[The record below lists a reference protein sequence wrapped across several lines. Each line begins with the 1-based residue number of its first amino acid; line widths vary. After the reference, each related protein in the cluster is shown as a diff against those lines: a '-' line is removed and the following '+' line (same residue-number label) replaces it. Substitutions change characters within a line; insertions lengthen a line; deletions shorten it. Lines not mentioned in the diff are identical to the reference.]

1 MKSGAV
7 FSRVG
12 IALSVA
18 SVFGSVGSIGMGS
31 IGMGSIGMGSIG
43 MGSIGMIASVGA
55 LSIAGLVGC
64 GKSVNLTQGDPTQS
78 APPTNT
84 AVQPPSGNP
93 PAGSIKP
100 LNCDAQD
107 QLHWTF
113 TQPQAT
119 VTHAIDLLF
128 VADTSSSMNAKR
140 ARVAS
145 DVSAFVNAL
154 PSGTDYRVGVML
166 AHGAQSSYGGKLYAA
181 SGSRALL
188 DSRVQSAS
196 QIQSQL
202 RNSLVNVAT
211 DPDDAN
217 GEAMMASFQRSL
229 SGSRFS
235 TIRSQGFYRDDAA
248 LAVVFISDENDIC
261 YPPQKFG
268 YTSFPDYVAAP
279 TSIEDSAYTK
289 NCLNSSGNRVIT
301 PESTL
306 SALEALKPGG
316 DFSVAGIVHVDG
328 TKVPGGSGSEESIGH
343 GIVELLELVGQSHP
357 KQEIALDITSSD
369 FTSGL
374 ASFGTMNS
382 SHVALDTLFQLDEA
396 VDPETVSVSVD
407 QKPIAFS
414 FDEQANQASIKT
426 SDAGGAGS
434 LVRIDA
440 CRAR

>member
-1 MKSGAV
+1 MKSRAV
-7 FSRVG
+7 
-12 IALSVA
+12 LS
-18 SVFGSVGSIGMGS
+18 SVGVALFVAAG
-31 IGMGSIGMGSIG
+31 
-43 MGSIGMIASVGA
+43 VGV
-55 LSIAGLVGC
+55 VGC
-64 GKSVNLTQGDPTQS
+64 GKSVNLTQGGDPFQS
-78 APPTNT
+78 APPSNT
-84 AVQPPSGNP
+84 SIQPPVGQPPTGGPPTGSG
-93 PAGSIKP
+93 KP
-100 LNCDAQD
+100 LTCASQD

-113 TQPQAT
+113 TQPQPS

-154 PSGTDYRVGVML
+154 PSGTDYRIGVML
-166 AHGAQSSYGGKLYAA
+166 AHGAQSSYSGKLYAA
-181 SGSRALL
+181 SGARAVL
-188 DSRVQSAS
+188 DSRIQSAS

-202 RNSLVNVAT
+202 RNSLVNVPS

-235 TIRSQGFYRDDAA
+235 TIRSQGLYRDDAA

-268 YTSFPDYVAAP
+268 FTSFPDYVAAP

-289 NCLNSSGNRVIT
+289 NCLNSSGKPVIT

-306 SALEALKPGG
+306 AALEALKPGG

-328 TKVPGGSGSEESIGH
+328 SKVPSTAGSEESIGH
-343 GIVELLELVGQSHP
+343 GIIELLDLAGQSHP
-357 KQEIALDITSSD
+357 KQEIALDIMSSD
-369 FTSGL
+369 FTAGL
-374 ASFGTMNS
+374 SSFGAMNS
-382 SHVALDTLFQLDEA
+382 SHLSLETLFQLDA
-396 VDPETVSVSVD
+396 VVDTDSVSVSVD
-407 QKPIAFS
+407 QKPVMFN
-414 FDEQANQASIKT
+414 FDEQANQASIKGA
-426 SDAGGAGS
+426 DAGGAGS

-440 CRAR
+440 CRVK